1 MGAPWR
7 ARALNAEC
15 LCGDLDRARLARAL
29 DGELAPGLGA
39 PGLAAQCA
47 AQPTLFADAPV
58 FLPRQSVAQMHAL
71 VATVEAA
78 AALPAWRQA
87 ALAELGP
94 AAPDDGPLGVCMG
107 YDFHVDAAGRPSLI
121 EINTNAGGLLL
132 NAALAHS
139 GAPCCGAMDLAL
151 PPANPP
157 GAIESAVL
165 AMFAAEWARARA
177 AGWPVA
183 QRDAPR
189 LLAIVDE
196 HPDKQFLWPEF
207 QLYARLLRQAGWP
220 TLICPPHA
228 LHWRHGQL
236 WHGDGAD
243 AQPVDMVYNRLT
255 DFSLSDPA
263 CAPLRQAWQARQ
275 LALTPHPLSHALL
288 ADKRRLLWLSAPDWL
303 AQAGVDAKSRQ
314 LLQACAPQALEVSA
328 EHAAALWA
336 ERRRWFFKPAAG
348 YGSRAAY
355 RGDKLTRRVWED
367 ILRAADGP
375 PAGRYI
381 AQALRPPGERAHGD
395 GPHKL
400 DVRVYAYAGAP
411 LALAARLYR
420 GQTTN
425 FRTPGGGFAR
435 VRLSAD

>member
-1 MGAPWR
+1 
-7 ARALNAEC
+7 
-15 LCGDLDRARLARAL
+15 
-29 DGELAPGLGA
+29 
-39 PGLAAQCA
+39 
-47 AQPTLFADAPV
+47 
-58 FLPRQSVAQMHAL
+58 
-71 VATVEAA
+71 
-78 AALPAWRQA
+78 
-87 ALAELGP
+87 
-94 AAPDDGPLGVCMG
+94 
-107 YDFHVDAAGRPSLI
+107 
-121 EINTNAGGLLL
+121 
-132 NAALAHS
+132 
-139 GAPCCGAMDLAL
+139 MDLAL

-207 QLYARLLRQAGWP
+207 QLYAGLLRQAGWP

-263 CAPLRQAWQARQ
+263 SAPLRQAWQARQ